1 MTQGLPG
8 QDPLAQLNDIHTPD
22 AVSYWPLDWGWWL
35 VIAIA
40 LVITTAITVMLV
52 RRYRHAKARR
62 MAKAELAMITC
73 DTEDWPARLNAI
85 LKRTALAYCP
95 QEKVAS
101 LYGEQWQQF
110 LEEALPKSA
119 TSNTMPGLKRLSSL
133 RYQAAP
139 VSKSDFESVH
149 QACNQWLKR
158 ASFTHLQEHHH
169 V

>member
-1 MTQGLPG
+1 MQGVTG

-22 AVSYWPLDWGWWL
+22 TVSYWPLDWGWWL

-40 LVITTAITVMLV
+40 IVILTAIVVVLI
-52 RRYRHAKARR
+52 RKHRYAKARR
-62 MAKAELAMITC
+62 IARAELATITS

-101 LYGEQWQQF
+101 LYGEQWQHF
-110 LEEALPKSA
+110 LQEALPKSA
-119 TSNTMPGLKRLSSL
+119 VQKAMPGLKRLSDL
-133 RYQAAP
+133 RYQATP
-139 VSKSDFESVH
+139 VSKSDFDAVH
-149 QACNQWLKR
+149 QACSQWLKR
-158 ASFTHLQEHHH
+158 ASFTHLQEHQH